1 MARLFITPRE
11 VDFIADITKE
21 VTKDVVGQKIFY
33 YKIREDLTNVHDVYE
48 EAPEKVFDP
57 PVELEALVE
66 WEPQVWKTG
75 RFGSEEMSTISVNL
89 QSRDLLDKEVVVKEG
104 DYFSYG
110 ALFFEITSIVADK
123 NIYGQVEHKTGV
135 KLVGKQAR
143 RGLIDMKPIGPTD
156 ESHTDDDAVQTE
168 FVQQRGQEENK
179 LGPTNDVRQLQKDG
193 KLDAPISGPHEVSNE
208 ATEVATTDSAFYG
221 DDC

>member
-21 VTKDVVGQKIFY
+21 ITKDVVGQKIFY
-33 YKIREDLTNVHDVYE
+33 YRIREDLTNVHDVYE
-48 EAPEKVFDP
+48 EAPEKIFDP
-57 PVELEALVE
+57 PIELEALVE

-75 RFGSEEMSTISVNL
+75 RFGSEEMSTISVNI
-89 QSRDLLDKEVVVKEG
+89 QSRDLLDKEVTVKEG

-110 ALFFEITSIVADK
+110 ALFFEITSIVSDK
-123 NIYGQVEHKTGV
+123 NIYGQVEHKTGI
-135 KLVGKQAR
+135 KIVGKQAR
-143 RGLIDMKPIGPTD
+143 KGLIDMKPLGPTD
-156 ESHTDDDAVQTE
+156 ESFTDEDAVQTE

-179 LGPTNDVRQLQKDG
+179 LGPTNDVRQLQKDE
-193 KLDAPISGPHEVSNE
+193 KLDAPISGPHEVSDE
-208 ATEVATTDSAFYG
+208 APDVSTTDSAFYG